1 MAINETIVTG
11 KYFRQLVDK
20 TNKKWNRYSFWNKAK
35 DTEFED
41 GLNAETKLGA
51 IKGITSNLNATDPNF
66 AASITSVAELND
78 SLTAS
83 DNLKFRFATDGEGN
97 YGYLGADD
105 SFVPFNNKKIIALG
119 QFPGTIDVKPFCN
132 YYKNLTKDN
141 FFPVVTSV
149 SGNCYIS
156 SYGANV
162 TYTNAKGTNI
172 GVTYNAST
180 GFVTVTSNG
189 SNVVT
194 KGDYNSSGY
203 NSTLSYGCAGTLYL
217 IV

>member
-1 MAINETIVTG
+1 MRG
-11 KYFRQLVDK
+11 FY
-20 TNKKWNRYSFWNKAK
+20 TNPSR
-35 DTEFED
+35 
-41 GLNAETKLGA
+41 
-51 IKGITSNLNATDPNF
+51 
-66 AASITSVAELND
+66 
-78 SLTAS
+78 
-83 DNLKFRFATDGEGN
+83 
-97 YGYLGADD
+97 ADD

-149 SGNCYIS
+149 SGSCYIS
-156 SYGANV
+156 SYGAYV
-162 TYTNAKGTNI
+162 TYTNAKGTDV